1 MGAKSTISVEFAI
14 LLWIIILVI
23 VFFILKTYRITWW
36 SSLVFSMLVS
46 WIVLC
51 LAYPFSACPKFNRSD
66 KRSNNHSNKYSSE
79 CSDDDCDRHRNHMT
93 FTNNITNEDGLF
105 YLISLVTIVIV
116 IVYLIQ
122 RVFRDRED
130 YTSHQQN
137 TMSPYQY

>member
-1 MGAKSTISVEFAI
+1 MSVEFAI
-14 LLWIIILVI
+14 LLWIIVLVI

-36 SSLVFSMLVS
+36 SSLVFAMLVS
-46 WIVLC
+46 WIILC
-51 LAYPFSACPKFNRSD
+51 LAYPFSTCPKFNR
-66 KRSNNHSNKYSSE
+66 NNHSNKYSSE
-79 CSDDDCDRHRNHMT
+79 CRDDDFDRHDKHRESEH
-93 FTNNITNEDGLF
+93 NITNDDELF
-105 YLISLVTIVIV
+105 LLISLVTILIV